1 MAMDRTDAQL
11 MEASLEALGDR
22 YDGMAAE
29 LFDRYIADHPHYA
42 PVFLNPEAARER
54 MTRET
59 LEAML
64 GLAAGEYWV
73 DHAVTNFIDLHHN
86 YADFTPQDYADWFA
100 LVTGTMASRAGAT
113 AIYFLLE
120 AGQASHW
127 HRVDAAELWLWHAG
141 SPLTLHTAAGDSGP
155 AAEVSLGPDI
165 VAGEA
170 PQHLIPT
177 GHWQAAQA
185 DRGWTLVSCVVS
197 PAFEFSG
204 FELAAEGWSPGA

>member
-1 MAMDRTDAQL
+1 MPMARNDAQL

-22 YDGMAAE
+22 YDGIAAE
-29 LFDRYIADHPHYA
+29 LFDRYIADHPQYA

-100 LVTGTMASRAGAT
+100 LVTETMARRAGPDWPAGAT
-113 AIYFLLE
+113 E
-120 AGQASHW
+120 A
-127 HRVDAAELWLWHAG
+127 
-141 SPLTLHTAAGDSGP
+141 
-155 AAEVSLGPDI
+155 
-165 VAGEA
+165 
-170 PQHLIPT
+170 
-177 GHWQAAQA
+177 WQRQ
-185 DRGWTLVSCVVS
+185 
-197 PAFEFSG
+197 
-204 FELAAEGWSPGA
+204 AEGLVAMVAAVERNQEVPVRR

>member
-1 MAMDRTDAQL
+1 MDRTDAQL

-100 LVTGTMASRAGAT
+100 LVTGTMARRAGADWP
-113 AIYFLLE
+113 
-120 AGQASHW
+120 AGAS
-127 HRVDAAELWLWHAG
+127 AA
-141 SPLTLHTAAGDSGP
+141 
-155 AAEVSLGPDI
+155 
-165 VAGEA
+165 
-170 PQHLIPT
+170 
-177 GHWQAAQA
+177 WQRQA
-185 DRGWTLVSCVVS
+185 DGLVAKV
-197 PAFEFSG
+197 
-204 FELAAEGWSPGA
+204 AAVERNQEVPVRT

>member
-22 YDGMAAE
+22 YDGIAAE

-100 LVTGTMASRAGAT
+100 LVTEAMARRAGADWP
-113 AIYFLLE
+113 AGASE
-120 AGQASHW
+120 A
-127 HRVDAAELWLWHAG
+127 
-141 SPLTLHTAAGDSGP
+141 
-155 AAEVSLGPDI
+155 
-165 VAGEA
+165 
-170 PQHLIPT
+170 
-177 GHWQAAQA
+177 WQRQA
-185 DRGWTLVSCVVS
+185 DGLVAKV
-197 PAFEFSG
+197 
-204 FELAAEGWSPGA
+204 AAVERNQEVPVRT